1 MQGGYFMKYKGF
13 ALAIGIIL
21 LSGLAVVGC
30 GGEGPFVAF
39 SNWSISPNPVVVGNP
54 VTISV
59 DATNNNS
66 NTETFTFK
74 LSVDGVS
81 DINTSVIT
89 LVPGATQK
97 VSFNYTPTIAVG
109 VDHPGNYQIGIWQY
123 PDGSAVGLNF
133 NVLEAAE

>member
-1 MQGGYFMKYKGF
+1 MRLTRIAAMLLVSVF
-13 ALAIGIIL
+13 ALTA
-21 LSGLAVVGC
+21 LAC
-30 GGEGPFVAF
+30 GGEGPFVEF
-39 SNWSISPNPVVVGNP
+39 SNWSVSPNPVIVGNP

-66 NTETFTFK
+66 NTEAFTFK

-89 LVPGATQK
+89 LASGATQK

-109 VDHPGNYQIGIWQY
+109 YDHPGNYQIGIWQY

-133 NVLEAAE
+133 DVIEAAE

>member
-1 MQGGYFMKYKGF
+1 MRYKVF

-21 LSGLAVVGC
+21 LSGLAAAGC
-30 GGEGPFVAF
+30 GGEGPFVAL
-39 SNWSISPNPVVVGNP
+39 SNWSISPNPAIVGSP

-74 LSVDGVS
+74 LSVDSVFG
-81 DINTSVIT
+81 INTSTIT
-89 LVPGATQK
+89 LAPGATQK
-97 VSFNYTPTIAVG
+97 VAFTYIPTVAVG
-109 VDHPGNYQIGIWQY
+109 KNHPGNYQVTIFQY

-133 NVLEAAE
+133 NVSEAAK